1 MVLLIRPPGA
11 GKGPRMRSVR
21 SIFKHC
27 NVELNDAT
35 LLTARQDGVSAIS
48 HGSMTERL
56 PTDHRFAGLVRN
68 SYRCLLIDP
77 PTRFVAGT
85 KGRPQHYERMTDAD
99 IAALPVAD
107 LLHPEGAWIFLWVT
121 SPKLYAPAGSRT
133 QLSPDDV
140 VRPWGARYS
149 GRAFVW
155 VKTKAKATTPVIHC
169 EHDLHVG
176 MGFTTRKNAE
186 DCLLFR
192 TGMLQRLARDVRE
205 VIVSPVREH
214 SRKPDEAIARIEWF
228 CPGPRVELFARE
240 VRDGWDAW
248 GDEVAMFNVSA
259 FHRTDKRIKPV
270 AGTCRA
276 REDGPGVALI
286 GEDNTACLSR
296 LISEFFDGERN
307 A

>member
-1 MVLLIRPPGA
+1 
-11 GKGPRMRSVR
+11 
-21 SIFKHC
+21 
-27 NVELNDAT
+27 
-35 LLTARQDGVSAIS
+35 
-48 HGSMTERL
+48 
-56 PTDHRFAGLVRN
+56 
-68 SYRCLLIDP
+68 
-77 PTRFVAGT
+77 
-85 KGRPQHYERMTDAD
+85 
-99 IAALPVAD
+99 
-107 LLHPEGAWIFLWVT
+107 
-121 SPKLYAPAGSRT
+121 
-133 QLSPDDV
+133 
-140 VRPWGARYS
+140 
-149 GRAFVW
+149 
-155 VKTKAKATTPVIHC
+155 
-169 EHDLHVG
+169 

-192 TGMLQRLARDVRE
+192 TGMPQRLARDVRE

-214 SRKPDEAIARIEWF
+214 SRKPDEAIARIERF

-240 VRDGWDAW
+240 ARDGWDAW
-248 GDEVAMFNVSA
+248 GDEVGMFNVSA